1 MPVSITRAP
10 LDTERGQACGRV
22 FLSVAKESEAG
33 ASGRLDALAAALE
46 RASRIAAEN
55 DAEVVVFAP
64 DVDAYR
70 DQLPDRDELD
80 AAILAEHAEGLGSAQ
95 RLGRLMRANRT
106 CLDEGML
113 GLAAA
118 RAPEVAP
125 RNASLGGDAALDDEL
140 ADMDEGFSEMLL
152 RKIDELGMTDA
163 ECYHRANV
171 DRRLFSKIRS
181 NPSYRPSK
189 RTAVAFA
196 VALRLSPDEADE
208 LLRKAGYAFSGSDAF
223 DVICVHYIRNGVY
236 DVMAINMAL
245 YAYDQ
250 PLLG

>member
-1 MPVSITRAP
+1 
-10 LDTERGQACGRV
+10 
-22 FLSVAKESEAG
+22 
-33 ASGRLDALAAALE
+33 
-46 RASRIAAEN
+46 
-55 DAEVVVFAP
+55 
-64 DVDAYR
+64 
-70 DQLPDRDELD
+70 
-80 AAILAEHAEGLGSAQ
+80 
-95 RLGRLMRANRT
+95 
-106 CLDEGML
+106 
-113 GLAAA
+113 
-118 RAPEVAP
+118 
-125 RNASLGGDAALDDEL
+125 
-140 ADMDEGFSEMLL
+140 MDEGFSEMLL